1 MAKVDIEIVQKILKE
16 SGVDVRMAAEILNQ
30 IRDAVA
36 EEAVEREK
44 PAKKQM
50 LVLVSEPEEGLPKD
64 LTGWVVQLLEDD
76 DPKEVADKIVDV
88 AKAFNESP
96 KGQRMPVESFG
107 DAVQSISSK
116 LYRESDLWIKT
127 REPDTWGPIML
138 PMSSGK
144 SIVTP
149 SGSVTTVLN
158 SPLGMRP
165 KPSRRSDPPN
175 NDRTVEHPA
184 NPTHEASMSASA
196 TRADGFTSPA
206 GRAVR
211 RGSTSRARS
220 SSPPSGTF
228 GTARMP

>member
-1 MAKVDIEIVQKILKE
+1 MAKVDIEIVQKIVKE

-127 REPDTWGPIML
+127 REPVRVIPV
-138 PMSSGK
+138 K
-144 SIVTP
+144 NSI
-149 SGSVTTVLN
+149 G
-158 SPLGMRP
+158 
-165 KPSRRSDPPN
+165 RR
-175 NDRTVEHPA
+175 
-184 NPTHEASMSASA
+184 
-196 TRADGFTSPA
+196 
-206 GRAVR
+206 R
-211 RGSTSRARS
+211 RD
-220 SSPPSGTF
+220 
-228 GTARMP
+228 